1 VGVYPSY
8 IYSVDSVVSRKKQK
22 DNQLD
27 SKLYLHFLRIA
38 EDAALAC
45 APSIGQGDRKES
57 DRLAV
62 EAMRH
67 TMQSVPMAGTIV
79 IGEGE
84 RDEAPMLF
92 IGEQVGLGGEKIDI
106 AVDPLEGTNLCAENL
121 PNAITVLAAAPEKGL
136 LHAPDLYMEKLVVG
150 PACKGRVNLEWSV
163 EKNLKAMSQAL
174 DLPLSEL
181 QITVLDRPRHQS
193 LIESIR
199 RSGTRV
205 HLISDGDLSACLL
218 AALEGS
224 GIHGVMG
231 TGGAPEGVLAAAAL
245 KCLGGEIQG
254 RLVTDHNTASQSSAE
269 QMGAEF
275 NKIYLT
281 DDLAPGSE
289 IIFAASGVTSG
300 DLVQGVT
307 LQGTAREVYSVLLT
321 TGQTGLRYYKSTL
334 TLEGTRTTLAL

>member
-1 VGVYPSY
+1 M
-8 IYSVDSVVSRKKQK
+8 DSVVSRKTLK
-22 DNQLD
+22 DTPLD

-38 EDAALAC
+38 EEAALAC

-62 EAMRH
+62 EAMRR
-67 TMQSVPMAGTIV
+67 TMQSVPMDGTIV

-121 PNAITVLAAAPEKGL
+121 PNAITVLAAAPAKGL

-150 PACKGRVNLEWSV
+150 PACRGCVHLTWSV
-163 EKNLKAMSQAL
+163 ETNLQAMAKALTLS
-174 DLPLSEL
+174 LSEL
-181 QITVLDRPRHQS
+181 QITVLDRPRHRS
-193 LIESIR
+193 LIESIQQC
-199 RSGTRV
+199 GARV
-205 HLISDGDLSACLL
+205 HLISDGDLSACIL
-218 AALEGS
+218 AALDGS
-224 GIHGVMG
+224 GTHGVMG

-254 RLVTDHNTASQSSAE
+254 RLVTDRNTASQAAAE

-307 LQGTAREVYSVLLT
+307 IQGTTREVYSVLLT
-321 TGQTGLRYYKSTL
+321 TEQTGLRYYKSTL
-334 TLEGTRTTLAL
+334 ASDGARTTLEL

>member
-1 VGVYPSY
+1 MGVYPSY

-150 PACKGRVNLEWSV
+150 PACKGRVSLEWSV

-224 GIHGVMG
+224 GTHGVMG

-245 KCLGGEIQG
+245 KCLGGEIQVCYG
-254 RLVTDHNTASQSSAE
+254 LVRLATDAAQLAQPELMGEVQRHNFCRVFVGIQCRNQVETLKYKTN
-269 QMGAEF
+269 F
-275 NKIYLT
+275 
-281 DDLAPGSE
+281 
-289 IIFAASGVTSG
+289 FAAQFRDFFVAQ
-300 DLVQGVT
+300 L
-307 LQGTAREVYSVLLT
+307 
-321 TGQTGLRYYKSTL
+321 
-334 TLEGTRTTLAL
+334 